1 MTKDFDHQALRIRT
15 VGQPQPELLA
25 LSGPPQVS
33 GRSLSLSLSGSLRN
47 KQKFTFI
54 NRAKIEQ
61 F

>member
-15 VGQPQPELLA
+15 VGQPQA
-25 LSGPPQVS
+25 I
-33 GRSLSLSLSGSLRN
+33 SLSLSLSGSLRN